1 MAFFPS
7 SSIAGNAPVSRA
19 VSFETSDDITI
30 HGDIFTV
37 RENKSDPIILLFHQA
52 GGDARG
58 EYGPIIGPLLDH
70 GYNVLS
76 IDQRVGGERFGG
88 INRTVAGL
96 DGKTYSYC
104 EVLPD
109 LKASLAWV
117 KSEGFDGPK
126 VIWGSSYSAALVLRI
141 AATHGA
147 ELSAALAF
155 SPASGGP
162 LVDCRGEDVAADI
175 KIPVLIMRPASEME
189 RESTLSQMLIFESH
203 GFESHV
209 AENGVHG
216 SSMLVPSRVE
226 GSVEQTWNVVFSFL
240 EKTLDHP

>member
-1 MAFFPS
+1 M
-7 SSIAGNAPVSRA
+7 
-19 VSFETSDDITI
+19 T
-30 HGDIFTV
+30 
-37 RENKSDPIILLFHQA
+37 
-52 GGDARG
+52 
-58 EYGPIIGPLLDH
+58 
-70 GYNVLS
+70 
-76 IDQRVGGERFGG
+76 
-88 INRTVAGL
+88 
-96 DGKTYSYC
+96 YC
-104 EVLPD
+104 EVITD
-109 LKASLAWV
+109 LEAAFTYARTLG
-117 KSEGFDGPK
+117 GFTDY
-126 VIWGSSYSAALVLRI
+126 IAWGSSYSAALVLRI